1 MRSAKFTRCGS
12 KDPFPCHSSQTPYNI
27 TFFVLFKIVGMKK
40 LIFLAILLFFVL
52 HLQAEDQKD
61 VVLRM
66 TEDELNA
73 CYANKEKTEQ
83 RFLIRRRGYISGGF
97 MGFIDGCG
105 RVVVEPVYD
114 SALEF
119 REGLARVKKD
129 GKFGFID
136 KSGNVVID
144 FYLDFAWFFHE
155 GLALAEIHGEKE
167 EKFYIDKENKR
178 HSAKNLEK
186 STDKIITFRKHY
198 DNFILKKRKTK
209 GNALVLGKGLVGGI
223 EYYTDYSGQKFG
235 YVVNDELVETCKNTK
250 LLENDGK
257 ITFVKNDKTLKTL
270 ENFSIYDS
278 PVCRDYL
285 TNILLIRKTG
295 EISFYEHFLQAA
307 KNFFRIIEKE
317 EMKTIFI
324 YDLEGNEI
332 AGFKSDYII
341 RKIDYLDENT
351 IKVSFYDGREPE
363 FFDLTGKQRNIK
375 DVEEKPEWLPENE
388 CDFICEAD
396 KKGKKLSLEERT
408 KYICPNTG
416 FKYIDKKID
425 GKSIREIYETKT
437 GKTIITLGAYATLKN
452 YRSLGGVCFSVIET
466 QENTYYLKDDKVFW
480 SERR

>member
-1 MRSAKFTRCGS
+1 
-12 KDPFPCHSSQTPYNI
+12 
-27 TFFVLFKIVGMKK
+27 
-40 LIFLAILLFFVL
+40 
-52 HLQAEDQKD
+52 
-61 VVLRM
+61 M
-66 TEDELNA
+66 TEDELNV
-73 CYANKEKTEQ
+73 CYADKEKTEQ
-83 RFLIRRRGYISGGF
+83 RFLIKQNGYV
-97 MGFIDGCG
+97 GFIDGCG
-105 RVVVEPVYD
+105 RVVIEPVYD

-119 REGLARVKKD
+119 SEGLARVEEN

-178 HSAKNLEK
+178 HPAKNLEK

-250 LLENDGK
+250 LLENDGNVA
-257 ITFVKNDKTLKTL
+257 FVKNGKTPKTLD
-270 ENFSIYDS
+270 NFSIYES
-278 PVCRDYL
+278 PVCRDDL
-285 TNILLIRKTG
+285 TNIVWLKKNIRV
-295 EISFYEHFLQAA
+295 SFYENLIR
-307 KNFFRIIEKE
+307 NVRYFFNVSE
-317 EMKTIFI
+317 ETLFI
-324 YDLEGNEI
+324 YNLDGIKI
-332 AGFKSDYII
+332 AGFESDYII
-341 RKIDYLDENT
+341 RKIDYLDKNS

-416 FKYIDKKID
+416 FKYMDKKIE
-425 GKSIREIYETKT
+425 GKSVREIYETKT

-452 YRSLGGVCFSVIET
+452 YRSLEGGCFSVIET
-466 QENTYYLKDDKVFW
+466 QENIYYLNDDYKVFW
-480 SERR
+480 SGRR

>member
-1 MRSAKFTRCGS
+1 MKR
-12 KDPFPCHSSQTPYNI
+12 
-27 TFFVLFKIVGMKK
+27 LF
-40 LIFLAILLFFVL
+40 LFIFLTAFFHSL
-52 HLQAEDQKD
+52 YAETEKD

-66 TEDELNA
+66 TEDELNV
-73 CYANKEKTEQ
+73 CYADKEKTEQ
-83 RFLIRRRGYISGGF
+83 RFLIKQNGYV
-97 MGFIDGCG
+97 GFIDGCG
-105 RVVVEPVYD
+105 RVVIEPVYD

-119 REGLARVKKD
+119 SEGLARVEEN

-178 HSAKNLEK
+178 HPAKNLEK

-250 LLENDGK
+250 LLENDGNVA
-257 ITFVKNDKTLKTL
+257 FVKNGKTPKTLD
-270 ENFSIYDS
+270 NFSIYES
-278 PVCRDYL
+278 PVCRDDL
-285 TNILLIRKTG
+285 TNIVWLKKNIRV
-295 EISFYEHFLQAA
+295 SFYENLIR
-307 KNFFRIIEKE
+307 NVRYFFNVSE
-317 EMKTIFI
+317 ETLFI
-324 YDLEGNEI
+324 YNLDGIKI
-332 AGFKSDYII
+332 AGFESDYII

-363 FFDLTGKQRNIK
+363 FFDLTGKRRNIK

-396 KKGKKLSLEERT
+396 KKGKKLSFEERT

-416 FKYIDKKID
+416 FKYMDKKIE
-425 GKSIREIYETKT
+425 GKSVREIYETKT

-452 YRSLGGVCFSVIET
+452 YRSLEGGCFSVIET
-466 QENTYYLKDDKVFW
+466 QENIYYLNDDYKVFW
-480 SERR
+480 SGRR